1 MACCI
6 YADDTDFSS
15 YIYEVM
21 KMKKMTIEEI
31 LFCLRSDVLADCE
44 DCTYRK
50 NAHGRGCRE
59 EAIDG
64 AKNIIKKYRE
74 IEKLWANFN
83 EGEYTYTSFLRA
95 LREVI
100 EDENDV

>member
-1 MACCI
+1 MERYI
-6 YADDTDFSS
+6 YVDDTNFSS

-50 NAHGRGCRE
+50 HAHGRGCRE

-74 IEKLWANFN
+74 IEKIWANFN
-83 EGEYTYTSFLRA
+83 EGEYTYALFLRA
-95 LREVI
+95 LREVL
-100 EDENDV
+100 EDGND

>member
-1 MACCI
+1 MERYI
-6 YADDTDFSS
+6 YVDDTDFSS

-50 NAHGRGCRE
+50 HAHGRGCRE

-74 IEKLWANFN
+74 IEKLWDNFN
-83 EGEYTYTSFLRA
+83 EGEYTHASFLRA

-100 EDENDV
+100 EDGNN

>member
-1 MACCI
+1 MECYI
-6 YADDTDFSS
+6 DADVADFSGC
-15 YIYEVM
+15 IYEVM
-21 KMKKMTIEEI
+21 NMKMSIEEI
-31 LFCLRSDVLADCE
+31 LFCLRSDVLADCV

-50 NAHGRGCRE
+50 HAHGRGCRE

-74 IEKLWANFN
+74 IENLWANFN
-83 EGEYTYTSFLRA
+83 EGEYTYASFLRA

>member
-1 MACCI
+1 MERYIDANV
-6 YADDTDFSS
+6 ADFSGCV
-15 YIYEVM
+15 YEVM
-21 KMKKMTIEEI
+21 KMEKMTIEEI

-50 NAHGRGCRE
+50 HAHGRGCRE
-59 EAIDG
+59 EAING

-83 EGEYTYTSFLRA
+83 EGEYTYASFLRA
-95 LREVI
+95 LREVL
-100 EDENDV
+100 EDGNVD